1 MQRGNKSEK
10 ASVKATTKEEQ
21 KPDPKPEEDKE
32 APTKPSD
39 LKVTDKTDTTVK
51 IEWKAS
57 KDNVGVTD
65 TKSL

>member
-1 MQRGNKSEK
+1 M
-10 ASVKATTKEEQ
+10 KATTKEEQ

-57 KDNVGVTD
+57 KDNVG
-65 TKSL
+65 